1 MEENTSPVFA
11 IEKVFV
17 KDLSVEVPNAPEIF
31 LANEAPEVKI
41 DLNTKGRTL
50 GEGAFEVVL
59 TVTVNASLGDKNYF
73 LVEASQAGV
82 FRILNLSEEQIEP
95 LLAVACPNMLF
106 PYARELVSESIT
118 RAGFAPVLLQPV
130 NFEQLYLNSLQA
142 QSAGEQNSI
151 Q

>member
-1 MEENTSPVFA
+1 MEQNNSPVFA

-17 KDLSVEVPNAPEIF
+17 KDLSVEVPNAPEVF
-31 LANEAPEVKI
+31 LAAEPPEVKI
-41 DLNTKGRTL
+41 DLNTKARGL
-50 GEGAFEVVL
+50 GDGAFEVVL
-59 TVTVNASLGDKNYF
+59 TVTVNASVGDKNYF

-82 FRILNLSEEQIEP
+82 FRILNLTDDQIEP

-130 NFEQLYLNSLQA
+130 NFEQLYMNSLQA
-142 QSAGEQNSI
+142 QAGEQSSI